1 MYAQHVAWTDHSLM
15 PAPPRSPQL
24 TQHHPSLRH
33 FPTASQPPPT
43 TGTATGLQ
51 HKCTHPPA
59 QRWGGYSTGPFCPGL
74 CSPVH
79 CIPGSAVASL
89 RLASLLPTPLGTPP
103 VNPSSSNAKSAREQW
118 ENNVRSCDDRGR
130 EAYAAS
136 NLSSSRWNLQDNR
149 SSPASGR
156 RSCSYHGGHGSSV
169 KHANK
174 VPAKLAAAYVRG
186 RNAKDSDGHRVQYQS
201 VHG

>member
-24 TQHHPSLRH
+24 TQHHPTAATLPYGKPASPHDGHCNRSATQVH
-33 FPTASQPPPT
+33 ASTCPT
-43 TGTATGLQ
+43 L
-51 HKCTHPPA
+51 
-59 QRWGGYSTGPFCPGL
+59 GGYSTGPFCPGL

>member
-1 MYAQHVAWTDHSLM
+1 MLNMWLALAIRSCRLR
-15 PAPPRSPQL
+15 PALRSSRNITPQL
-24 TQHHPSLRH
+24 ATLPYGKPTSPHDGHCNRSATQVHASTC
-33 FPTASQPPPT
+33 PTL
-43 TGTATGLQ
+43 G
-51 HKCTHPPA
+51 
-59 QRWGGYSTGPFCPGL
+59 GGYSTGPFCPGL

-156 RSCSYHGGHGSSV
+156 RSCSYHGGRGISV

-174 VPAKLAAAYVRG
+174 VPAKLAAAYVR
-186 RNAKDSDGHRVQYQS
+186 
-201 VHG
+201 

>member
-1 MYAQHVAWTDHSLM
+1 MWLALAIRSCRLRPALRSSRNITLRCDTSLRQ
-15 PAPPRSPQL
+15 ASLPPRRAL
-24 TQHHPSLRH
+24 
-33 FPTASQPPPT
+33 QPVCNTSARIHLPNV
-43 TGTATGLQ
+43 G
-51 HKCTHPPA
+51 
-59 QRWGGYSTGPFCPGL
+59 GGYSTGPFCPGL

-186 RNAKDSDGHRVQYQS
+186 RNAKDGDANRVQYQS